1 MKRHCILTDTALR
14 KADLLGRVSIS
25 SARLLKG
32 FDEEIKLEEVADGQG
47 LGAVHPW
54 ISAYGTC
61 NTCTLHV
68 LCTKIDDTF

>member
-1 MKRHCILTDTALR
+1 MKRHRILTDTALR

-47 LGAVHPW
+47 LGAVHP
-54 ISAYGTC
+54 
-61 NTCTLHV
+61 
-68 LCTKIDDTF
+68 